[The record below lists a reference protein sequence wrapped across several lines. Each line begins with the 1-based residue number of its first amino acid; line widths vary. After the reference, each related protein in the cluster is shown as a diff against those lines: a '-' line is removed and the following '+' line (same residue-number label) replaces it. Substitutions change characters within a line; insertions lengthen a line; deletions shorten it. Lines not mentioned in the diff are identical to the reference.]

1 MTPDKSNHKKLVDQN
16 SKIGSNTKQFYNN
29 LSWRH
34 KYFLDK
40 SRSVSLFSSSLKPIV
55 MSGRLKL
62 TSIKEYENF
71 QSKTQFSDG
80 ISDLY
85 FSYPDLINHFLSLI
99 SNTAKGTLP
108 YDEKTLS
115 TSISTPTNRKQ
126 KNSSFLKPN
135 SYYTLSQGNI
145 DTSILPDDQAYQDTD
160 NTLARP
166 TTNLFQSILTRY
178 LRLPLSMSASP
189 HFTRQDTANTTTPD
203 PNVVSQFSDDQAY
216 QDTDNTLARPTTNL
230 FQSILTRY
238 LRLPLSMS
246 ASPHFTRQDTANT
259 TTPDPNVVSQFSDDQ
274 AYQDT
279 DNTLARPTTNLFQSI
294 LTRYLRLPLSMSTSP
309 HFTRQDI
316 APTTTPDPNVVSQ
329 LSDEQTSRYITTTSK
344 FEQYYQNFLPLISNA
359 FKLFG
364 AKKLQERTLES
375 PNLSRSISSLPSYLF
390 QLMGFPFVPEDVKIH
405 TGPFANKLTEY
416 YKADALTLNKNIFL
430 SEIYSNLSSPN
441 SLAVIGHELTH
452 INQQYDIENFK
463 KPMTHLRHQRL
474 EKHALQNEQNILNYF
489 NITKPNSVMTH
500 VISNLFQ
507 NMPNLMQFT
516 PQSDSKENNLINYN
530 LNYSNNLQ
538 SSLEPSND
546 FNPVYLRPAS
556 HSNHITK
563 ESFPS
568 PNIQPSPKSTE
579 LYHLSTSSSISDI
592 PMLASRDRELNSS
605 TQSSPTQSTSPSP
618 QLDFDLIAKQVY
630 QIIKEKIKTERER
643 RGY

>member
-189 HFTRQDTANTTTPD
+189 HFTRQDTAN
-203 PNVVSQFSDDQAY
+203 
-216 QDTDNTLARPTTNL
+216 
-230 FQSILTRY
+230 
-238 LRLPLSMS
+238 
-246 ASPHFTRQDTANT
+246 
-259 TTPDPNVVSQFSDDQ
+259 
-274 AYQDT
+274 
-279 DNTLARPTTNLFQSI
+279 
-294 LTRYLRLPLSMSTSP
+294 
-309 HFTRQDI
+309 
-316 APTTTPDPNVVSQ
+316 TTTPDPNVVSQ

>member
-145 DTSILPDDQAYQDTD
+145 DTSILP
-160 NTLARP
+160 
-166 TTNLFQSILTRY
+166 
-178 LRLPLSMSASP
+178 
-189 HFTRQDTANTTTPD
+189 
-203 PNVVSQFSDDQAY
+203 DDQAY